1 MENLLNGYLGY
12 IYNCKSRLNKVIY
25 NWLLES
31 LIIYTHNNEDIMTAQ
46 CLKS

>member
-1 MENLLNGYLGY
+1 MESLLNGYLGY
-12 IYNCKSRLNKVIY
+12 MYNCKSHLNKVIY

-46 CLKS
+46 CLNS